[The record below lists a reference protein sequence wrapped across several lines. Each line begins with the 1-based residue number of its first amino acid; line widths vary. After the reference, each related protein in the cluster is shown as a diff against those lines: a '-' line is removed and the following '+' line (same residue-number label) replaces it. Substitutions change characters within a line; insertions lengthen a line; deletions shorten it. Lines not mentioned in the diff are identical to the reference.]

1 MIITTE
7 KDLTNFKFWAGGKAL
22 AKKLTYTELQQ
33 ITEQL
38 EELYP
43 EGMTETQINDLF
55 WFEENFICEMIG
67 ENIEEVLQRSEN
79 YLNKN

>member
-7 KDLTNFKFWAGGKAL
+7 KDLTNFKFWAGAKAL

-38 EELYP
+38 EELYL
-43 EGMTETQINDLF
+43 GLKKISF
-55 WFEENFICEMIG
+55 
-67 ENIEEVLQRSEN
+67 V
-79 YLNKN
+79 K